1 MKTILSEDE
10 VMSALSQSE
19 FIQKTNFMYVIGGI
33 LLLLLGVVGIYVSGA
48 CCASNGTMQMLVMV
62 LGICVIVAGLVVYLK
77 RHYSVY
83 APTGSK
89 IQKKSIYLSEQEARK
104 VVDALR
110 RGSAYDTL
118 SFAPA
123 TTNQYRFDIMGT
135 VDRQYAHVQV
145 LHYVPFNYEP
155 FSPVYLMT
163 EADAVAIWQAV
174 LQK

>member
-19 FIQKTNFMYVIGGI
+19 FIQKTNLMYVIGGI
-33 LLLLLGVVGIYVSGA
+33 LLVLLGVVGIYVSGA
-48 CCASNGTMQMLVMV
+48 YCASNGTMQMLVMV
-62 LGICVIVAGLVVYLK
+62 LGVCVIVAGFVMIWK
-77 RHYSVY
+77 RNYNVY
-83 APTGSK
+83 APTDSK

-104 VVDALR
+104 IADVLR

-135 VDRQYAHVQV
+135 VDRQYAQVQV

-155 FSPVYLMT
+155 FTPVYLMT
-163 EADAVAIWQAV
+163 EADATAIWQAV
-174 LQK
+174 LRK